1 MEDQPTFY
9 SLLCRWLTRMVD
21 SNTLLIRHAAAIP
34 TSVCFE
40 YLMHRTRMW
49 RNLPFVRGVFWGI
62 ALSAYNYFLSSASS
76 KQALAE
82 SPAIRQSGGL
92 VGQGIV
98 QQIAFKVGGY
108 LKYRR
113 RQWDECRESAAQQLG
128 HPELTFMDSCHNCC
142 KTSKELHLDGET
154 LKLSLPTANSSA
166 FSLAAGEFIF
176 PFCPSCFNKLG

>member
-1 MEDQPTFY
+1 
-9 SLLCRWLTRMVD
+9 
-21 SNTLLIRHAAAIP
+21 
-34 TSVCFE
+34 
-40 YLMHRTRMW
+40 MW
-49 RNLPFVRGVFWGI
+49 RNRPFVRGVFWGI
-62 ALSAYNYFLSSASS
+62 ALSAYNFLSSSSS

-108 LKYRR
+108 LEYRR
-113 RQWDECRESAAQQLG
+113 RQWDECIESAAHQFG
-128 HPELTFMDSCHNCC
+128 HPELEFMDSCHNCC
-142 KTSKELHLDGET
+142 KTSKELHLDGKT

-176 PFCPSCFNKLG
+176 PFCPSCYNKLGEWHFFRFLTNMIFWKFA